1 MSELKKVAT
10 RAGFGEEILKL
21 GKENPDSDERTEFAA
36 GTDQSALS
44 LQCTC
49 GYFSTGDAGRW
60 KTDDAGGQKFVQ
72 LLPDFPE

>member
-1 MSELKKVAT
+1 MAFNQLSDQIQELIRENYEKKIRIQTSELNLLQEQIK
-10 RAGFGEEILKL
+10 
-21 GKENPDSDERTEFAA
+21 
-36 GTDQSALS
+36 SALS